1 MCLNFI
7 ILEHKKVY
15 DITIVGG
22 GIIGAATA
30 YKIQIKHP
38 NLKILVIEK
47 EEKLANH
54 QTGNNSGVIHSG
66 LYYKPGSAKAKN
78 CVDGRKQLVK
88 FAQEHNIKHDVCG
101 KVVVA
106 VEANEL
112 PFMDKIFDN
121 GIANNTEGIEKISA
135 EQVKDIEPYVKSIGG
150 IWVPCTGIID
160 YRGTTEKLAE
170 LVVIKQEDSDVVL
183 GEEVLDYIHGA
194 ETTEVITSKNKYFT
208 KYMIFCGGLQADR
221 LARKDNVKLKEK
233 VVGFRGDYY
242 DLTDQAKHKVKN
254 LIYPV
259 PNPAFPFLGVHFTR
273 MTNGG
278 IECGP
283 NAVFT
288 FKREGYGKTD
298 FNLKDTVDALSYK
311 GTWKL
316 FFNNFGFAVDEY
328 RRAFSK
334 KLFLKTLQ
342 RMIPDLTM
350 DDIKPGGAGV
360 RAMLLNK
367 QGDTKDDFRIEY
379 KDKSIHVLNAPSPAA
394 TACLAIGDAICEMAD
409 KQFNLN

>member
-1 MCLNFI
+1 MEN
-7 ILEHKKVY
+7 KKIY

-22 GIIGAATA
+22 GIVGTATA
-30 YKIQIKHP
+30 YKIQVKYP
-38 NLKILVIEK
+38 DLKILLIEK
-47 EEKLANH
+47 EPHLADH

-66 LYYKPGSAKAKN
+66 LYYKPGSYKAKN

-88 FAQEHNIKHDVCG
+88 FAQEHHIKHDVCG
-101 KVVVA
+101 KVVAA
-106 VEANEL
+106 VDESEI
-112 PFMDKIFDN
+112 PFMDKIFQN
-121 GIANNTEGIEKISA
+121 GLANDTEGIEKITSD
-135 EQVKDIEPYVKSIGG
+135 QLRDIEPYVKSIGG

-160 YRGTTEKLAE
+160 YRATTEKLAE
-170 LVVIKQEDSDVVL
+170 LVAKKQSESKIVL
-183 GEEVLDYIHGA
+183 GEEVLEYLHS
-194 ETTEVITSKNKYFT
+194 EEKTEVVTSKNKYLT

-221 LARKDNVKLKEK
+221 LARKDNVDLKEK

-242 DLTDQAKHKVKN
+242 DLTEQAKHKVKN

-259 PNPAFPFLGVHFTR
+259 PNPDFPFLGVHFTR

-288 FKREGYGKTD
+288 FKREGYKKTD
-298 FNLKDTVDALSYK
+298 FNLKDTIDALTYK

-316 FFNNFGFAVDEY
+316 FFNNMSFATNEY

-342 RMIPDLTM
+342 RMIPELTM

-360 RAMLLNK
+360 RAMLLNEA
-367 QGDTKDDFRIEY
+367 GDTRDDFRIEY

-394 TACLAIGDAICEMAD
+394 TACLAIGDAICDMAG
-409 KQFNLN
+409 KQFNLG